1 MSENHV
7 TLSTGVTV
15 ALDGNIDALVEAVY
29 DEVLVKN
36 AYQADLSDMASEVS
50 FVISQMS
57 PEDRERYLFV
67 CLGTLIDAFH
77 KEMHRELGQET

>member
-7 TLSTGVTV
+7 TLSTGVIV
-15 ALDGNIDALVEAVY
+15 ELDGNVEALVEAVY

-36 AYQADLSDMASEVS
+36 AYQADLSDVASEVS

-57 PEDRERYLFV
+57 EEDRERYLFV
-67 CLGTLIDAFH
+67 CLGTLIDGFH
-77 KEMHRELGQET
+77 KQMHRDLGEEG